1 LTPAR
6 TEYELK
12 EIARLPDCVKELQVF
27 EGEAGGYDPW
37 MGRAEA
43 ILKDYEIIK
52 ERPLYRSIVVSTRT
66 KIRGSAETTL
76 LSYNVAEDDWPETKR
91 VLMLHYADKRDLR
104 TLEYQM
110 GQMTQG
116 TKTIDAFYSGINTHF
131 ARIIRCLKNGNQNP
145 EILSALVQSYRY
157 RALDVFIRGL
167 SGDLSKL
174 LVIRGPKN
182 LPEAYAICL
191 ELQNLTSMNHV
202 TYPSKF

>member
-1 LTPAR
+1 M
-6 TEYELK
+6 
-12 EIARLPDCVKELQVF
+12 QVF

-116 TKTIDAFYSGINTHF
+116 TKTIDAFYSGINAHF

-145 EILSALVQSYRY
+145 EILSALVQS
-157 RALDVFIRGL
+157 
-167 SGDLSKL
+167 
-174 LVIRGPKN
+174 
-182 LPEAYAICL
+182 
-191 ELQNLTSMNHV
+191 
-202 TYPSKF
+202 